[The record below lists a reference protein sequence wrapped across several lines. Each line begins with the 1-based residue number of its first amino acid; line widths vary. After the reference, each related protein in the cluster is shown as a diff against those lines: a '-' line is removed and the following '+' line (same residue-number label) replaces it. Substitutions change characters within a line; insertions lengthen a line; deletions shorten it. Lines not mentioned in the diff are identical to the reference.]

1 MANISNF
8 ATFVSAIVCHVA
20 WQTSSCRRNLM
31 RRGFGFG
38 YGDTDTDSDSELQ
51 RLAVWAGSLESGI
64 SGARAINFHAH
75 CHCRVRSVFTLYDV
89 WGEAIPHKEPPPCSS
104 VSYFWTTDL
113 TERIL
118 TE

>member
-1 MANISNF
+1 
-8 ATFVSAIVCHVA
+8 
-20 WQTSSCRRNLM
+20 M

-38 YGDTDTDSDSELQ
+38 YGDTDADSDSELQ

-118 TE
+118 TK